1 MERRG
6 EVATCCAHFDKII
19 NGLHHDRSE
28 HDMLVRERDD
38 EAEEEEER
46 EDLGKGRRGNWSCY
60 PAHYELY
67 NIRHLLSLQLISVRV
82 FISQRAIVDSDAY
95 LSQSR
100 VGH

>member
-38 EAEEEEER
+38 EAEEE
-46 EDLGKGRRGNWSCY
+46 
-60 PAHYELY
+60 A
-67 NIRHLLSLQLISVRV
+67 
-82 FISQRAIVDSDAY
+82 
-95 LSQSR
+95 
-100 VGH
+100 